1 MVVKIKRSASLVKHV
16 GVGLRVFMRSD
27 GMYLGTG
34 IEAKINEHKRQNDF
48 VACLNVQTHLN
59 SVKDDLKHTKLHC
72 VAVST
77 GKNDPWTRY
86 EARHSGKT
94 RPFMTW
100 EQLLDRSQPQT
111 EVMIPICNVSRR
123 EEFVLP
129 CNLCMYVTLSTKT
142 HVLHFF
148 MICVPTYEGQF
159 VYPIFVPGVTNPL
172 NQNFRDGFRLAGRFP
187 AGFLKV
193 FSRMPVGFRTV
204 FGWIPD
210 GFRPD
215 SGWPAGSI
223 FCHCY
228 YKQIK
233 KRTNTNDTKHR

>member
-1 MVVKIKRSASLVKHV
+1 MAAGIWLLWWLLLAAGFVLREVVGGRGSGERGYRQMVVKIKRSASLVKHV

-129 CNLCMYVTLSTKT
+129 CSNASL
-142 HVLHFF
+142 
-148 MICVPTYEGQF
+148 
-159 VYPIFVPGVTNPL
+159 
-172 NQNFRDGFRLAGRFP
+172 
-187 AGFLKV
+187 
-193 FSRMPVGFRTV
+193 
-204 FGWIPD
+204 
-210 GFRPD
+210 
-215 SGWPAGSI
+215 
-223 FCHCY
+223 
-228 YKQIK
+228 
-233 KRTNTNDTKHR
+233 